1 LRLWLGLGFVFYV
14 YFVSTVAIRKA
25 WATCTQSFAPWQ
37 QATIYSSSHGCHD
50 HSIIAFLHHIYIL
63 LFFVHIPFV
72 VNHTFNTT
80 GEVATLPSL
89 SLLHSCRALP
99 YCYVTGGVW

>member
-50 HSIIAFLHHIYIL
+50 HSIIAFLHHIYIYCCSSCTSRL
-63 LFFVHIPFV
+63 WWITHSTPPERLQHYQALAYCTLVVHYRTV
-72 VNHTFNTT
+72 TSQ
-80 GEVATLPSL
+80 VA
-89 SLLHSCRALP
+89 
-99 YCYVTGGVW
+99 Y